1 MTDKNVHINQISNRQ
16 YILSPAI
23 QSGNDKESSNKDFY
37 QEDVEVPNLGRL
49 GIGMKVVHRKT
60 QIPYTIINFEK
71 EKVANLNLQEK
82 INATIELMY
91 KTSHP
96 YLFRLLNHYETEGH
110 VFLIFEPYDGDS
122 LDHIIQKGK
131 CDLQTILK
139 YFVEILLGVQ
149 HMHTFQFYNMNIYPE
164 NILIGECVKL
174 TDYGLKMTGNNEGPK
189 REVRRLKKGN
199 LNYVINSYHPP
210 EEISGILNGEIPY
223 PTSKTDSWNCGILL
237 FELLTNFK
245 SPFRGDTDEQF
256 INSLLNA
263 EIDLSLINDDFCKEL
278 ISKLVK
284 KNPEERME
292 IEEILNLE
300 YVKNINIEQPDI
312 DPSDNII
319 NPDDDEEEE
328 KNNEN
333 NENNDDEEEQED
345 KNEVIKRLKDE
356 NEYLKK
362 ALELCQGLNGEINE
376 ENKGQ
381 IKPLEK
387 ANINKNSETLS
398 KDDIKANLQK
408 LAEKGKNVKN
418 ENNNK
423 GDSSSSSSSFDDNDF
438 NDISE
443 SSSEDLN
450 NENLYVRCEKYKEK
464 YLKAKKN
471 IRKLEK
477 CNKNLTEEVNQL
489 QKEKKQI
496 IEQKTLN
503 ILNNFEK
510 LNTSKIN
517 DINELSEIIINS
529 VNLFRESEL
538 NLESLIDKLIAISA
552 EEHLSLIEENKK
564 YIDNKGK
571 VFFDTLEN
579 INVSG
584 NKQNEAEMLKEKEE
598 RKKMDKK
605 KDAEIS
611 ELKAKLEMSKHK
623 EELLN
628 EKIIALEERNK
639 ATADL
644 NQSLMKKLEEY
655 GTKFIKKD
663 KGSESGDGKK

>member
-1 MTDKNVHINQISNRQ
+1 MNDKNIHINQISNRQ

-37 QEDVEVPNLGRL
+37 QEDVKVPNLGRL
-49 GIGMKVVHRKT
+49 GVGMKVVHRKT

-71 EKVANLNLQEK
+71 EKVAKLNLQDK
-82 INATIELMY
+82 INATIDLMY

-96 YLFRLLNHYETEGH
+96 YLFRLLNHYETEDH

-122 LDHIIQKGK
+122 LDHIIQSEK

-164 NILIGECVKL
+164 NILINECVKL
-174 TDYGLKMTGNNEGPK
+174 TDYGLKMTGNNEGPN

-210 EEISGILNGEIPY
+210 EEILGILNGEIPN
-223 PTSKTDSWNCGILL
+223 PGPKTDSWNCGILL
-237 FELLTNFK
+237 FEMLTNFK
-245 SPFRGDTDEQF
+245 SPFRGNTDEDF
-256 INSLLNA
+256 IYSLLNG

-284 KNPEERME
+284 KNPEERMD
-292 IEEILNLE
+292 IEDILNLD
-300 YVKNINIEQPDI
+300 YIKNINIEQPDI

-319 NPDDDEEEE
+319 NPDEDEEE
-328 KNNEN
+328 KINEI
-333 NENNDDEEEQED
+333 NENNDNEEEQES
-345 KNEVIKRLKDE
+345 KNDLIKRLKAE

-362 ALELCQGLNGEINE
+362 ALELCQGLSGEINE

-381 IKPLEK
+381 NKPLE
-387 ANINKNSETLS
+387 NINNNKNAERLS
-398 KDDIKANLQK
+398 KDDIKAK
-408 LAEKGKNVKN
+408 LSEKNKKVKN
-418 ENNNK
+418 ENDNK
-423 GDSSSSSSSFDDNDF
+423 GSSSSSSSSFDDNDF
-438 NDISE
+438 DISE
-443 SSSEDLN
+443 SSSEDIN

-464 YLKAKKN
+464 YLKAKKAN
-471 IRKLEK
+471 KKFEK
-477 CNKNLTEEVNQL
+477 TIKNLTEDVNQL

-510 LNTSKIN
+510 LNTSKIS
-517 DINELSEIIINS
+517 DINELSEIIVNT
-529 VNLFRESEL
+529 VNLFRESEQ
-538 NLESLIDKLIAISA
+538 NLEGLIDKLIAISA

-571 VFFDTLEN
+571 IFFDTLEN

-584 NKQNEAEMLKEKEE
+584 NRQNETEMLKEKEE
-598 RKKMDKK
+598 RKKIEKK
-605 KDAEIS
+605 KNAEIS
-611 ELKAKLEMSKHK
+611 ELKAKFEMSKHR

-628 EKIIALEERNK
+628 EKIKALEERNK

-655 GTKFIKKD
+655 DIHFKKD
-663 KGSESGDGKK
+663 KGSDGLGGKKK